1 MRTDLELI
9 YDWVPQGA
17 HILDLACGDGVL
29 LERLAQEKGVTGYG
43 LRSTQ
48 TVSPSVWRAASTS
61 SSTTWTMA

>member
-29 LERLAQEKGVTGYG
+29 LERLAQE
-43 LRSTQ
+43 
-48 TVSPSVWRAASTS
+48 
-61 SSTTWTMA
+61 